1 MLMLTS
7 NLVIT
12 MCIVELM
19 KPTFI
24 SGLIGIQID
33 LGSYLFTLEGEELG
47 CTDRVTHSI
56 DTGDHPPV
64 RQPPRRIPFALRQT
78 VREMVGAMLERGIV
92 QPSSSPW
99 SSPVV
104 IVSKKDGTKR
114 FCVDYRKLPQ
124 VECHHEDG
132 CVSTPPD

>member
-33 LGSYLFTLEGEELG
+33 LGSYLESGILRLK
-47 CTDRVTHSI
+47 
-56 DTGDHPPV
+56 
-64 RQPPRRIPFALRQT
+64 FALFLGLKF
-78 VREMVGAMLERGIV
+78 GA
-92 QPSSSPW
+92 
-99 SSPVV
+99 
-104 IVSKKDGTKR
+104 
-114 FCVDYRKLPQ
+114 
-124 VECHHEDG
+124 
-132 CVSTPPD
+132 

>member
-33 LGSYLFTLEGEELG
+33 LGSYLVIFNVHVIFLSA
-47 CTDRVTHSI
+47 R
-56 DTGDHPPV
+56 
-64 RQPPRRIPFALRQT
+64 
-78 VREMVGAMLERGIV
+78 M
-92 QPSSSPW
+92 SSKS
-99 SSPVV
+99 
-104 IVSKKDGTKR
+104 
-114 FCVDYRKLPQ
+114 
-124 VECHHEDG
+124 
-132 CVSTPPD
+132 

>member
-33 LGSYLFTLEGEELG
+33 RGSYLIHAFSNLNITSFNAECG
-47 CTDRVTHSI
+47 
-56 DTGDHPPV
+56 
-64 RQPPRRIPFALRQT
+64 T
-78 VREMVGAMLERGIV
+78 VSAKEI
-92 QPSSSPW
+92 
-99 SSPVV
+99 
-104 IVSKKDGTKR
+104 
-114 FCVDYRKLPQ
+114 Y
-124 VECHHEDG
+124 
-132 CVSTPPD
+132 

>member
-33 LGSYLFTLEGEELG
+33 RGSYLHLWYLNYRSQEVCIQRKCGQEN
-47 CTDRVTHSI
+47 HSDHKVDPKSGLSKVEVLYVHIYQVRPYQI
-56 DTGDHPPV
+56 D
-64 RQPPRRIPFALRQT
+64 
-78 VREMVGAMLERGIV
+78 
-92 QPSSSPW
+92 
-99 SSPVV
+99 
-104 IVSKKDGTKR
+104 
-114 FCVDYRKLPQ
+114 
-124 VECHHEDG
+124 
-132 CVSTPPD
+132 